1 MVLAAD
7 RPARHPHGPK
17 RDELAA
23 EAKERMSMIDGGSVD
38 GSFYSGRFR
47 PTATSCDTRAVRIK
61 QRYEPIRIL
70 RAERTVQAARNIE
83 PVIADQFLFHDGSPI
98 PDAIRI
104 ARFAGARAARLL
116 LLRR

>member
-1 MVLAAD
+1 
-7 RPARHPHGPK
+7 
-17 RDELAA
+17 
-23 EAKERMSMIDGGSVD
+23 MIDGGSVD

-104 ARFAGARAARLL
+104 ARFAGGASYAIF
-116 LLRR
+116 LLRRRAAAPLGDQ

>member
-38 GSFYSGRFR
+38 GSFYTGRFR
-47 PTATSCDTRAVRIK
+47 PTAMSCDTRAVRIK

-70 RAERTVQAARNIE
+70 RAERVVQAAGNIE
-83 PVIADQFLFHDGSPI
+83 PVIADQFLFHDRSPI

-104 ARFAGARAARLL
+104 ARFAGVRAVRF
-116 LLRR
+116 

>member
-1 MVLAAD
+1 
-7 RPARHPHGPK
+7 
-17 RDELAA
+17 
-23 EAKERMSMIDGGSVD
+23 MSMIDGGSVD

>member
-83 PVIADQFLFHDGSPI
+83 PVIADQFLFHDRSPI

-104 ARFAGARAARLL
+104 ARFAGVRAVRF
-116 LLRR
+116 